1 MAYTGYKIIQYI
13 DDNPKSSTYGQTW
26 TERVPDNVFC
36 PAGVNEWTLVAS
48 SCQADTSGFT
58 GYRINTYYNDATN
71 EYSSVTV
78 SDSSCKQSSLE
89 EVWLDYGSV
98 YCEQNDN
105 GTYTGWGIQEQ
116 KQTNSNL
123 LNYGEIRKVR
133 VANASCQDET
143 SPTWEEITRQCHVAP
158 DFSNCNIQFDGT
170 VDVTQIDTNPSS
182 PTFNEIRT
190 ITDYSEDCVCEIC
203 DSVDTEWRYVDDYC
217 GNVVPV
223 VYQLT
228 GLTEDTVY
236 HIYRLYE
243 ICIIGGQRRR
253 VKPTNEYSAVTYQ
266 TGVTECVYRWVDT
279 EQTLC
284 MEDNTRWTKYRVQ
297 KRQRY
302 SGGTWSDV
310 VPEETRLTAITTYD
324 TEDECNGERWV
335 NIDINRDYVCDDC
348 DYVERWVVYSEDY
361 QCSGDT
367 KMGQKKKQYSIDG
380 GETWEDSNPL
390 EIRYD
395 VIEYHSADCGYVERW
410 VLNPGGSE
418 CSGTTKISQEKKEI
432 SHDSGSTWIDSDPLE
447 TRPALPV
454 LEYDSPE
461 CGFIFNGRYRLTESN
476 SNVITAACNSS
487 SAITSGDVSSYS
499 YYDIKRVEIGS
510 CTKTIGAGA
519 FKNFTHS
526 ELYIPDNV
534 TSIGNSAFT
543 YCANLSSCTIS
554 SAITSINNN
563 VFQSCTSL
571 SSINIPDSVTSIG
584 NQAFYN
590 CTSLTSIDIPDSVT
604 SIGNEAFHNCY
615 SLTSITI
622 PDGVTSIGARA
633 FEYCSSVINATIGS
647 GVTTIN
653 DSVLSTCHSLTS
665 VTLPNTVTSIGK
677 NAFGNCRQLKRLNS
691 VTDGVFNIPSG
702 VTSIGNSAFTYCESL
717 IDVLIP
723 SGVTSIGYAEF
734 RYCSGLT
741 NINIPD
747 SVTSIGDYAFS
758 GCTSLPVENYIRYAD
773 TCAASVTDRYL
784 STYTIKNGTRFIDA
798 GVFANCRNLSSIII
812 PNGVTSIGETAFESC
827 ESLTSIEIP
836 NSVTSIGWSAF
847 YGCSSLTSITVNA
860 VTPPVLKN
868 AAFGNTNNCP
878 IYVPSG
884 SVEVYKAAIGWSGY
898 ASRITAIPNS

>member
-36 PAGVNEWTLVAS
+36 PSGVNEWTLVAS

-116 KQTNSNL
+116 KQANSNL

-170 VDVTQIDTNPSS
+170 VDITQIDTNPSS

-203 DSVDTEWRYVDDYC
+203 DSVDTEWRYIDDYC

-223 VYQLT
+223 AYQLT
-228 GLTEDTVY
+228 GLTDDTVY

-253 VKPTNEYSAVTYQ
+253 AKPTNEYSAVTYQ

-324 TEDECNGERWV
+324 TEEECNGERWV

-348 DYVERWVVYSEDY
+348 DYLERWVAYSGGY
-361 QCSGDT
+361 QCSGTT
-367 KMGQKKKQYSIDG
+367 KMGEEKKQYSSDG
-380 GETWEDSNPL
+380 GETWVDTNPL
-390 EIRYD
+390 ETRYI
-395 VIEYHSADCGYVERW
+395 VEENSAECGYAERW
-410 VLNPGGSE
+410 VDNPGEYE
-418 CSGTTKISQEKKEI
+418 CSGTTKMHQQKKQY
-432 SHDSGSTWIDSDPLE
+432 SSDSGSTWADTNPLE

-454 LEYDSPE
+454 IETQSYD
-461 CGFIFNGRYRLTESN
+461 CGYNFGGKFRLTFENLSP
-476 SNVITAACNSS
+476 IIIACDNT
-487 SAITSGDVSSYS
+487 SAITYQEIQSYS
-499 YYDIKRVEIGS
+499 ANSITKAYIGFCVNTLDGAFSGCTNLEKINISDSVTNIGS
-510 CTKTIGAGA
+510 YAFALCTG
-519 FKNFTHS
+519 
-526 ELYIPDNV
+526 
-534 TSIGNSAFT
+534 
-543 YCANLSSCTIS
+543 
-554 SAITSINNN
+554 ITSIN
-563 VFQSCTSL
+563 
-571 SSINIPDSVTSIG
+571 IPSSVTSIG
-584 NQAFYN
+584 NHAFL
-590 CTSLTSIDIPDSVT
+590 S
-604 SIGNEAFHNCY
+604 A
-615 SLTSITI
+615 TSITNINI
-622 PDGVTSIGARA
+622 PDGVTSIGQQA
-633 FEYCSSVINATIGS
+633 F
-647 GVTTIN
+647 
-653 DSVLSTCHSLTS
+653 D
-665 VTLPNTVTSIGK
+665 
-677 NAFGNCRQLKRLNS
+677 R
-691 VTDGVFNIPSG
+691 
-702 VTSIGNSAFTYCESL
+702 
-717 IDVLIP
+717 
-723 SGVTSIGYAEF
+723 
-734 RYCSGLT
+734 CSG
-741 NINIPD
+741 
-747 SVTSIGDYAFS
+747 
-758 GCTSLPVENYIRYAD
+758 
-773 TCAASVTDRYL
+773 
-784 STYTIKNGTRFIDA
+784 
-798 GVFANCRNLSSIII
+798 
-812 PNGVTSIGETAFESC
+812 
-827 ESLTSIEIP
+827 LTSIEIP
-836 NSVTSIGWSAF
+836 NSVINIGDYVFADCSSLSNVIIGSGITEINGGAFIRCKSLGNIDIPSNIRSIGNAAFQSCSGLTTITIGSGITSIGQYAFSWCNHIGSMTLLATTPPSLGAFAF
-847 YGCSSLTSITVNA
+847 YNTSSFT
-860 VTPPVLKN
+860 
-868 AAFGNTNNCP
+868 
-878 IYVPSG
+878 IYVPST
-884 SVEVYKAAIGWSGY
+884 SVDIYKSEWSGY